1 MPVWATGQLF
11 WQSESAL
18 HMGMHVG
25 PEPVVAPLVTATELP
40 VPPLP
45 LPPLPLP
52 PLPPFPLLL
61 PPLPLTVAP
70 PPEPLLKSTE
80 SVPLAQAAINPP
92 VARTRTRTLMLA

>member
-25 PEPVVAPLVTATELP
+25 PASTNAEPPA
-40 VPPLP
+40 PPLP
-45 LPPLPLP
+45 ALPPLP
-52 PLPPFPLLL
+52 PLPPPDVTPVLV
-61 PPLPLTVAP
+61 TVAP
-70 PPEPLLKSTE
+70 PPEPLLKSIV

-92 VARTRTRTLMLA
+92 GARTRTRALMLAYFTGL